1 MKRLVLLLA
10 LPCFLFGCYATPLV
24 IDNGTQSRVF
34 TPCTNNNLCFRD
46 TYHVTWD
53 NGCSFYGQ
61 DYPVSYRSKQS
72 EYESNRVEYILL
84 PQNTVTN
91 QTTCGG
97 GR

>member
-91 QTTCGG
+91 QTACGG